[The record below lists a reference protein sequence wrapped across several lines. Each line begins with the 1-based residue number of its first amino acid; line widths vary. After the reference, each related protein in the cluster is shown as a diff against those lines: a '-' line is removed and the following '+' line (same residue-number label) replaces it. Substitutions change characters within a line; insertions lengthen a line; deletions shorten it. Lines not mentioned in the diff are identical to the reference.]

1 MKKYLEIA
9 LGILTSTGGFL
20 EVGSI
25 ATAAQ
30 AGASYGYQLLWVLAL
45 GTLCVIF
52 LVEMAGRLAAVGG
65 HPLPAA
71 VRERFGFNFYLVPL
85 VGQTLVDLLV
95 LTSEIGGTALG
106 LQLLTGIDYRWWA
119 APVALLVWALLWFGT
134 FSVIEYGV
142 SLLGLITVVCIVA
155 AFTAHPGGADVARGL
170 VPSLPHHDKA
180 HYWFLAVSMLGAT
193 LSPYLFNFYS
203 SGGVED
209 EWREDHVGVNR
220 AIAFIG
226 MAFGGAIAAGMLVAA
241 AAVLHPRGIRVER
254 YEQIPLAI
262 AGPLGRWGYFLFGGG
277 VFIACVGAALEITL
291 GGAYTWSQSFGW
303 KWGEDEKPADAAR
316 FSTVYTIYPLIAC
329 VPMVLGLDP
338 LTVTVFSMAVTTV
351 ILPVI
356 VLPFLVLMNDE
367 HYVGKH
373 RNGLVGN
380 GVVLVVIVLAAVMAV
395 VAIPLEVF
403 GGS

>member
-1 MKKYLEIA
+1 MKKYLELA

-30 AGASYGYQLLWVLAL
+30 AGAGYGYQLLWVLAL

-85 VGQTLVDLLV
+85 VGQTMVDLLV
-95 LTSEIGGTALG
+95 LTSEVGGTALG
-106 LQLLTGIDYRWWA
+106 LQLLTGIDFRWWA
-119 APVALLVWALLWFGT
+119 VPSALLVWALLWFGT

-142 SLLGLITVVCIVA
+142 SLLGLITIVCIVA
-155 AFTAHPGGADVARGL
+155 AFKAHPEGGEVARGL
-170 VPSLPHHDKA
+170 LPSLPHERKA

-209 EWREDHVGVNR
+209 EWGEEHVGVNR
-220 AIAFIG
+220 GIATIG

-241 AAVLHPRGIRVER
+241 AAVLHPRGIDVER

-262 AGPLGRWGYFLFGGG
+262 TGPLGRWGYYLFGAG

-291 GGAYTWSQSFGW
+291 GGAYTSSQSFGW

-367 HYVGKH
+367 HFVGKH
-373 RNGLVGN
+373 RNGIVGN

-395 VAIPLEVF
+395 VAIPLEIF